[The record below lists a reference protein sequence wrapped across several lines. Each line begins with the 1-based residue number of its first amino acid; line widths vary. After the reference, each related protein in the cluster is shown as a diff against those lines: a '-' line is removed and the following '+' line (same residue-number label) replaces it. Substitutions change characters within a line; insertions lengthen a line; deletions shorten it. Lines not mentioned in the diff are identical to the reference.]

1 MSHSHAEHDIR
12 EASGEAAGYEH
23 KDANIRAIVSFGIGL
38 TVFVIL
44 VMIGLLGVY
53 RRFVSDRPVPEPPQ
67 AKMQMGQQ
75 MLIHQR
81 EQLEELRKREDEE
94 LNRYRV
100 DKTGVVRVPIERAI
114 DLVAERGVPAGKGP
128 KTDIEINSHAGMPA
142 PGPSD
147 SMPSD
152 SKKSESKP

>member
-1 MSHSHAEHDIR
+1 MSHSHAEHDVR

-23 KDANIRAIVSFGIGL
+23 KDANIRAIVFFGIGL

-53 RRFVSDRPVPEPPQ
+53 RRFVSDRPAPESPQ
-67 AKMQMGQQ
+67 AKKQMGQQ

-81 EQLEELRKREDEE
+81 EQLEELREQEDKE
-94 LNRYRV
+94 LKKI
-100 DKTGVVRVPIERAI
+100 DRAI